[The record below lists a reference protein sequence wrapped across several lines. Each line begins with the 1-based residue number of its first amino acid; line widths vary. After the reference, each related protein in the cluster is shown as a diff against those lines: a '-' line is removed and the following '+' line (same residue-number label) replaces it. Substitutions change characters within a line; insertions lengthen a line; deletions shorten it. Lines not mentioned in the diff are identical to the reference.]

1 LTVQADRI
9 KYGVVSQPVYAATKD
24 MYRIDTT
31 EYGFRLTFGGLMA
44 ADEMAS
50 WVRDFDIAVG
60 HPTEPF
66 TVFVD
71 MRTLVPLRPDAKEL
85 MVEGQRLALERGMVR
100 SVVILANPATTQQF
114 RRIAGESGILG
125 HERYI
130 DASSEPEWEK
140 LGLDWLL
147 REIDPERV
155 QPVVK
160 SR

>member
-1 LTVQADRI
+1 
-9 KYGVVSQPVYAATKD
+9 

-44 ADEMAS
+44 SDEMAS
-50 WVRDFDIAVG
+50 WVRDFDKAVG
-60 HPTEPF
+60 HPTEQF

-147 REIDPERV
+147 REIDPERLHSV
-155 QPVVK
+155 SK
-160 SR
+160 ST